1 MMYSNAFTR
10 IFNIRFNNEPEY
22 LPRTGV
28 EKLGKD
34 RIIIFAPVE
43 DYVDLVMSGAAVMGK
58 GFHITHAQCG
68 NPTIYNEE
76 SVIAKAEWPSIIDW
90 WLEHPSVL
98 SPADECRIDIYIE
111 LECEKV
117 ELCGF

>member
-1 MMYSNAFTR
+1 MYNNTFTR
-10 IFNIRFNNEPEY
+10 VFKIRGNGEPEY
-22 LPRTGV
+22 LPKTGV
-28 EKLGKD
+28 KTFGKNRIVVFAPIEKYAGLIMNGD
-34 RIIIFAPVE
+34 IIF
-43 DYVDLVMSGAAVMGK
+43 GRGI
-58 GFHITHAQCG
+58 HITYAQCG

-90 WLEHPSVL
+90 WLERPSVL